1 MKSDDILFL
10 YARQKNIRVNLTHA
24 SVRNLMRGKSNIG
37 CGMVLTKVFKK
48 VNIDLKSKTPDK
60 HKGDF
65 NKSTLKMM
73 KLPLIHPSDKYAL
86 LGEIVKEQ
94 LKIEEEE
101 YPNFVS
107 VKKRRK
113 IDIVARK
120 ISEEEFKK
128 EKDNKKRWKSIG

>member
-1 MKSDDILFL
+1 MIYFFL
-10 YARQKNIRVNLTHA
+10 YALQKNIRVNLTHA

-48 VNIDLKSKTPDK
+48 VKIDLKSKTPDK

-73 KLPLIHPSDKYAL
+73 KLPLIRPSDKYAL
-86 LGEIVKEQ
+86 IGDIVKEQ

-107 VKKRRK
+107 VKKKRK
-113 IDIVARK
+113 TDIVATK
-120 ISEEEFKK
+120 ISEELKE
-128 EKDNKKRWKSIG
+128 EKDSKKRWKSRGEIE